1 MIVADIVQKYE
12 ALGVQLWVD
21 DDQLRFRAPAGTL
34 TEEHIKELRSCKQSL
49 INHLKRQ
56 EPVIIHDGANR
67 YEPFPLTDIQAAYL
81 IGRNH
86 DYELGGVG
94 CHAYVELTMP
104 VMEHKRLED
113 AWHKVISRHDMLR
126 AIVST
131 KGYQQV
137 LQAVVL
143 PCLNFQD
150 LRGADEG
157 AAQTAIEQVRRL
169 LADKQY
175 LPDKWP
181 LYELFLTTTNDTS
194 ILHISLDM
202 LIADFVSISV
212 ILKELDH
219 YYYHPEQPLAE
230 PEVTYRDIILFEK
243 SDENRKFKKA
253 QKDRDKQYWLKRIDQ
268 LPEAPRLPVF
278 KELHGGAEVT
288 FKRHYFVL
296 EKPLWSALS
305 QQAKQNKITPSGA
318 VLAAFSEVIGLW
330 SDESNFCINITV
342 LNRPEADR
350 ELNIVGDFTSVN
362 VLEVN
367 TEGKNTFV
375 ARAASLQH
383 QLWSDLQHNLF
394 SGVEVLRE
402 MNRRRNKNV
411 IIPVVY
417 TSTIGANDDDDTIHG
432 EYMTN
437 AKLTYGITQTPQVW
451 VDCQV
456 AEHNGALHLN
466 WDVRS
471 GIFPNG
477 MINEVFAV
485 LKKLLTKMAET
496 ESCWSEHK
504 PVHLSKKSFLP
515 PGFLLDSIQKVS
527 WQSPDTVAL
536 FNREQQVSYQEL
548 SSYIALV
555 QQALQKKGCQQG
567 DVVAVCLEKGV
578 WQAAA
583 MLGILLAGYTYLPV
597 EEPLSLTHIEDSV
610 LKKRKIRHFLT
621 EHRRMSQ
628 YPLPQD
634 SILVDYLKPN
644 LRNRSG

>member
-12 ALGVQLWVD
+12 DLGVQLWVD
-21 DDQLRFRAPAGTL
+21 NDQLRFRAPAGTL
-34 TEEHIKELRSCKQSL
+34 TEEHIKELRSCKQAL
-49 INHLKRQ
+49 LEHLKRQ

-81 IGRNH
+81 VGRNH

-104 VMEHKRLED
+104 VMDNKRLED

-126 AIVST
+126 AIVSP

-143 PCLNFQD
+143 PLLSFQD

-157 AAQTAIEQVRRL
+157 AAQAAIEQVRRL

-175 LPDKWP
+175 VPDKWP
-181 LYELFLTTTNDTS
+181 LYELFLTTTNNNS

-212 ILKELDH
+212 VLKELDH

-230 PEVTYRDIILFEK
+230 PEVTFRDMILFEK
-243 SDENRKFKKA
+243 SDETRKFKKN
-253 QKDRDKQYWLKRIDQ
+253 QKDRARHYWLKRIDQ
-268 LPEAPRLPVF
+268 LPEGPRLPVL

-288 FKRHYFVL
+288 FERHYFVL
-296 EKPLWSALS
+296 EKRLWSALR

-318 VLAAFSEVIGLW
+318 VLAAFGEVIGLW
-330 SDESNFCINITV
+330 SDESNFCITITV
-342 LNRPEADR
+342 LNRPETNH
-350 ELNIVGDFTSVN
+350 ELTHIVGDFTSVT

-367 TEGKNTFV
+367 TAGKSTFV

-383 QLWSDLQHNLF
+383 QLWNDLEHNLY

-417 TSTIGANDDDDTIHG
+417 TSTIGADDDDTIPG

-437 AKLTYGITQTPQVW
+437 AKVTYGITQTPQVW
-451 VDCQV
+451 LDCQV
-456 AEHNGALHLN
+456 AEHNGELHLN

-477 MINEVFAV
+477 MINEVFTV
-485 LKKLLTKMAET
+485 LKKLLTKMAEA

-504 PVHLSKKSFLP
+504 PVDLAKKSFLP
-515 PGFLLDSIQKVS
+515 PRFLLESIQKVS

-536 FNREQQVSYQEL
+536 FNSEQQVSYQEL
-548 SSYIALV
+548 SDYIALL
-555 QQALQKKGCQQG
+555 QQALRKKGCQQG

-597 EEPLSLTHIEDSV
+597 EEPHCLSNIEDSV
-610 LKKRKIRHFLT
+610 LNKRKIPHFLT
-621 EHRRMSQ
+621 EHKCMAQ
-628 YPLPQD
+628 YPLPKD
-634 SILVDYLKPN
+634 SILVDYLKPALQN
-644 LRNRSG
+644 VSG

>member
-1 MIVADIVQKYE
+1 MIVDDIVQKYE

-21 DDQLRFRAPAGTL
+21 VDQLRFRAPAGTL
-34 TEEHIKELRSCKQSL
+34 TQEHIKELRSCKQSL
-49 INHLKRQ
+49 IEHLKKQ
-56 EPVIIHDGANR
+56 EPVIIHDGVNR

-81 IGRNH
+81 VGRNN

-104 VMEHKRLED
+104 VMDHKRLED

-143 PCLNFQD
+143 PLLNFQD
-150 LRGADEG
+150 LRGMDEG
-157 AAQTAIEQVRRL
+157 AMPAAIEQVRRL

-181 LYELFLTTTNDTS
+181 LYEMFLTTTNNKS

-243 SDENRKFKKA
+243 SDENRKFKKV
-253 QKDRDKQYWLKRIDQ
+253 QKDRDRQYWLKRIDQ

-288 FKRHYFVL
+288 FERHYFVL
-296 EKPLWSALS
+296 EKPLWSTLS
-305 QQAKQNKITPSGA
+305 QQAKYNKITPSGA

-350 ELNIVGDFTSVN
+350 ELNIVGDFTAVN

-367 TEGKNTFV
+367 TEGKSTFV
-375 ARAASLQH
+375 ERAASLQH

-417 TSTIGANDDDDTIHG
+417 TSTIGADDDDDTIHG

-485 LKKLLTKMAET
+485 LKKLLTKMAEA
-496 ESCWSEHK
+496 ESCWFEHK

-515 PGFLLDSIQKVS
+515 PQFLLESIQKVS

-555 QQALQKKGCQQG
+555 QQALLKKGCQQG

-597 EEPLSLTHIEDSV
+597 EEPLSLSNIEDSV

-621 EHRRMSQ
+621 EHRRMAQ

-634 SILVDYLKPN
+634 SILVDYLKPT

>member
-1 MIVADIVQKYE
+1 VIVADIVQKYE
-12 ALGVQLWVD
+12 TLGVQLWVD
-21 DDQLRFRAPAGTL
+21 DGQLRFRAPAGTI

-49 INHLKRQ
+49 IEHLKKQ
-56 EPVIIHDGANR
+56 EPAILHDGVNR

-81 IGRNH
+81 VGRNH

-104 VMEHKRLED
+104 VMDHKRLED

-126 AIVST
+126 AIVSP

-143 PCLNFQD
+143 PLLNCQD

-157 AAQTAIEQVRRL
+157 STQEAIEQVRRL
-169 LADKQY
+169 WADKQY

-181 LYELFLTTTNDTS
+181 LYELFLTTTNNIS

-219 YYYHPEQPLAE
+219 YYYHSEQPLAE

-253 QKDRDKQYWLKRIDQ
+253 QKDRDRQYWLKRIDQ
-268 LPEAPRLPVF
+268 LPEAPALPVL
-278 KELHGGAEVT
+278 KELNGGTEVT
-288 FKRHYFVL
+288 FERHYFVL
-296 EKPLWSALS
+296 AKELWSTLS

-318 VLAAFSEVIGLW
+318 VLAAFSEIIGLW
-330 SDESNFCINITV
+330 SDESDFCINITV
-342 LNRPEADR
+342 LNRPEANH
-350 ELNIVGDFTSVN
+350 ELNNIVGDFTAVN
-362 VLEVN
+362 VLEVK
-367 TEGKNTFV
+367 TEGKSTFIE
-375 ARAASLQH
+375 RAASLQH
-383 QLWSDLQHNLF
+383 QLWSDLEHNLF

-417 TSTIGANDDDDTIHG
+417 TSTIGADNDDTIHG
-432 EYMTN
+432 EYMTD

-451 VDCQV
+451 IDCQV

-485 LKKLLTKMAET
+485 LKKLLTKMAEA
-496 ESCWSEHK
+496 ESCWSDHK
-504 PVHLSKKSFLP
+504 PVHLAKKSFLP
-515 PGFLLDSIQKVS
+515 PRFLLESIQKVS

-536 FNREQQVSYQEL
+536 FNKEQQVSYQEL
-548 SSYIALV
+548 SGYIALV
-555 QQALQKKGCQQG
+555 QQALLKKGCQQG

-583 MLGILLAGYTYLPV
+583 IVGILLAGYTYLPV
-597 EEPLSLTHIEDSV
+597 EEPHYLSNIEDSG
-610 LKKRKIRHFLT
+610 LKKRKIHHFLT
-621 EHRRMSQ
+621 EHKCMAQ

-634 SILVDYLKPN
+634 SILVDYLKPT
-644 LRNRSG
+644 LRNLSG

>member
-1 MIVADIVQKYE
+1 MIATGIVQKYE
-12 ALGVQLWVD
+12 ALGIQLWVD
-21 DDQLRFRAPAGTL
+21 DGQLRFRAPAGTL
-34 TEEHIKELRSCKQSL
+34 TEEHIRELRSCKQAL
-49 INHLKRQ
+49 MEHLKEQ
-56 EPVIIHDGANR
+56 EPVIRHDEVNR

-81 IGRNH
+81 VGRNH

-104 VMEHKRLED
+104 VMDHQRLEE
-113 AWHKVISRHDMLR
+113 AWHKVINRHDMLR

-137 LQAVVL
+137 LQDAAL
-143 PCLNFQD
+143 PLLNFQD
-150 LRGADEG
+150 LRGADEKSK
-157 AAQTAIEQVRRL
+157 QESIEQVRRF

-181 LYELFLTTTNDTS
+181 LYELFLTTTDNNS

-202 LIADFVSISV
+202 LIADFVSIRV

-253 QKDRDKQYWLKRIDQ
+253 QKDRDRQYWLRRIDQ
-268 LPEAPRLPVF
+268 LPEAPRLPVL
-278 KELHGGAEVT
+278 KELKGGAEVT
-288 FKRHYFVL
+288 FERHYFVL
-296 EKPLWSALS
+296 EKELWSALS

-330 SDESNFCINITV
+330 SDESNFCMNITV
-342 LNRPEADR
+342 LNRPETHH
-350 ELNIVGDFTSVN
+350 ELNHIVGDFTSVN

-367 TEGKNTFV
+367 TAGKSTFIE
-375 ARAASLQH
+375 RAASLQH
-383 QLWSDLQHNLF
+383 QLWSDLEHSLF

-402 MNRRRNKNV
+402 MNRRRKNNV

-417 TSTIGANDDDDTIHG
+417 TSTIGADTDDAIHG
-432 EYMTN
+432 EYMTG

-466 WDVRS
+466 WDVRA

-477 MINEVFAV
+477 MIQEVFAV
-485 LKKLLTKMAET
+485 LKKLLAKMAEA
-496 ESCWSEHK
+496 ESCWSDDK

-515 PGFLLDSIQKVS
+515 PRFLLESIQKVS

-536 FNREQQVSYQEL
+536 FNQEQQVSYQEL
-548 SSYIALV
+548 SGCIALV
-555 QQALQKKGCQQG
+555 QQALLKKGCQQG

-583 MLGILLAGYTYLPV
+583 MVGILLAGYTYLPV
-597 EEPLSLTHIEDSV
+597 EEPLSLSNIEASA

-621 EHRRMSQ
+621 EHKCMAQ
-628 YPLPQD
+628 YPLPLD
-634 SILVDYLKPN
+634 SILVDYLQPA